1 MDFRRDLKQSIKPQK
16 GTGLIDYFSQYPNY
30 KEEMMKRLIYLTV
43 VLMIGFICF
52 GCSGMS
58 PEQRK
63 ESYDLRS
70 SVGNQPFV
78 GATSPGARDLAWFQM
93 YGP

>member
-1 MDFRRDLKQSIKPQK
+1 
-16 GTGLIDYFSQYPNY
+16 
-30 KEEMMKRLIYLTV
+30 MKRLIYLTV

-52 GCSGMS
+52 GCTGMS
-58 PEQRK
+58 SEQRR

-70 SVGNQPFV
+70 SVGNQSFV
-78 GATSPGARDLAWFQM
+78 GATSPGARDLAYFQM

>member
-1 MDFRRDLKQSIKPQK
+1 
-16 GTGLIDYFSQYPNY
+16 
-30 KEEMMKRLIYLTV
+30 MKRLIYLTV

-58 PEQRK
+58 AEQRK
-63 ESYDLRS
+63 ETYDLRS

-78 GATSPGARDLAWFQM
+78 GDTSPGVRSVAYYQM
-93 YGP
+93 HGY

>member
-1 MDFRRDLKQSIKPQK
+1 
-16 GTGLIDYFSQYPNY
+16 
-30 KEEMMKRLIYLTV
+30 MKRLIYLTV

-58 PEQRK
+58 AEQRK
-63 ESYDLRS
+63 ETYDLRS
-70 SVGNQPFV
+70 SVGDKPFV
-78 GATSPGARDLAWFQM
+78 GGSSPEARNLARVQM